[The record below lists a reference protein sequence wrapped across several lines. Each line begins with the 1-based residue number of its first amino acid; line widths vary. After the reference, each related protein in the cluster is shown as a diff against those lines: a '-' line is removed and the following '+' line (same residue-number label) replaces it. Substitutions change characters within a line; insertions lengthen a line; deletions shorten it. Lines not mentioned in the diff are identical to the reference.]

1 MPVSITPGDPNA
13 RAQNAAQLRY
23 GGQEDAIKR
32 AIQSLAVTRAADEAA
47 INTYGAGGRGAINT
61 TFDEL
66 AGNLGINRE
75 QTKRDLGTQANIV
88 GQGYRDANS
97 IAEAAR
103 QQAVAN
109 LQGLAGS
116 NSAFQSANLAEAASP
131 IEALAARIIGQ
142 NAMSDATTTGNLQTW
157 AGQQDALLGAGMA
170 GAERDRSNRL
180 SGFESELLAAL
191 AQAKNNASKS
201 EYDYNARLLDL
212 INERGAFTADAAAN
226 FADTAFGQQLQAA
239 QLNLQEQEAAAQA
252 ASRAAQLALAS
263 DENNWKRGLAE
274 REASKQ
280 DTSEY
285 WRQLDYGLKKD
296 ALAQES
302 SRYLDQQRQQELE
315 NQTRIA
321 AMLFPDDP
329 GAQEQFMVSNG
340 YDFRVNEK
348 AKIAGILG
356 QQVPGILSGIRRDTR
371 REINNPSDREGWKK
385 LFSGMLA

>member
-1 MPVSITPGDPNA
+1 MPVTVSSTDPNA
-13 RAQNAAQLRY
+13 RAQNAAQLKY

-47 INTYGAGGRGAINT
+47 INIYGTGGRGAINT

-75 QTKRDLGTQANIV
+75 QTKKDLGTQANIV

-116 NSAFQSANLAEAASP
+116 NSAFQSADLGAAASP

-191 AQAKNNASKS
+191 AAAKNNASKS

-239 QLNLQEQEAAAQA
+239 QLNLQEQEAASSA

-274 REASKQ
+274 REASKP

-285 WRQLDYGLKKD
+285 WKQLEYGLKKD
-296 ALAQES
+296 ALAQDS
-302 SRYLDQQRQQELE
+302 SRYLDQQNQQNLE

-329 GAQEQFMVSNG
+329 GAQEQFMAANG

-356 QQVPGILSGIRRDTR
+356 QQVPGLLSGIRRDTR
-371 REINNPSDREGWKK
+371 REINNPSSNEGWRK